1 MKKILLWLLVV
12 LLSMSMVATFSLVG
26 CKEEEA
32 AEEEVAEE
40 EVAEEEVAE
49 EEEALSEE
57 EILRKETLYVNG
69 VTWGPP
75 QNFNPLSSNVSYPCN
90 TGDVG
95 MVVIYETLFVYNLL
109 SGELDPLLATEYEWV
124 DDYTLKVTINENAKF
139 SDGEALTSDDVVYSY
154 EIANRYELGWSQY
167 WQFLDSVTAES
178 DYTVIFKL
186 KEDSY
191 NPINITDSLFDVR
204 IIPKHIWEQI
214 EADNDN
220 DITKIWEV
228 FNEDPIGSG
237 PYKIDFYDDTKIT
250 IVRDDNY
257 WGVALFGK
265 LPEPKY
271 ITHPIFKDNAAGNT
285 AFKAGE
291 IDVSQQFIPQ
301 VWEMWADGTPIRTY
315 LEELPYYI
323 PGAMPHVIINVTKDG
338 LKEPEVRKA
347 IAMAIDYAKIS
358 EVAMSGYSADIVPGI
373 ALQIP
378 SELKYI
384 DAAETAPYEFT
395 TDIDAANAL
404 LDSIGAEIGADG
416 IRVLPDGTRLGPY
429 DIMCPFGWSD
439 WNAAA
444 EIVSE
449 SAKAIGVEIRTN
461 FPEFPVWLNDR
472 GVGNFDL
479 LLSMPFTMFS
489 SGQPWK
495 RTYEIMYSVGVPPI
509 GEMAF
514 RDFGRYSN
522 SRVDEILELIP
533 TISDENELKELYTEL
548 DIIYLEDLPLIPLM
562 YRPANFYTV
571 NESVW
576 TGFAKEGDNTGIAPI
591 FPLSGAGIYGLYNIE
606 NK

>member
-57 EILRKETLYVNG
+57 ELLRKETLYVNG

-95 MVVIYETLFVYNLL
+95 MVVIYETLFVYNPL

-124 DDYTLKVTINENAKF
+124 DDYTLKVTINENVKF
-139 SDGEALTSDDVVYSY
+139 SDGEALTSEDVVYSY

-191 NPINITDSLFDVR
+191 NPISITDSLFDVR

-285 AFKAGE
+285 AFKAGQV
-291 IDVSQQFIPQ
+291 DVSQQFIPQ
-301 VWEMWADGTPIRTY
+301 VWEMWADGTPIRAY

-323 PGAMPHVIINVTKDG
+323 PGTMSHVVINVTKDG

-347 IAMAIDYAKIS
+347 MAMAIDYAKIS

-384 DAAETAPYEFT
+384 DTAETAPYEFT
-395 TDIDAANAL
+395 MDIDAANAL
-404 LDSIGAEIGADG
+404 LDSIGAERGADG

-429 DIMCPFGWSD
+429 NISCPFGWSD
-439 WNAAA
+439 WNASA

-449 SAKAIGVEIRTN
+449 SVKAIGIEIQTN

-479 LLSMPFTMFS
+479 IVNMPFVNFS

-495 RTYEIMYSVGVPPI
+495 RAYEKMYSVGVAPI

-548 DIIYLEDLPLIPLM
+548 DIIYLEDLPIISLM
-562 YRPANFYTV
+562 YRPTHFFTV

-576 TGFAKEGDNTGIAPI
+576 TGFAKEGDGTGIAPI
-591 FPLSGAGIYGLYNIE
+591 FPLSGAGIYGLYNI
-606 NK
+606 